1 MTERSAPALTVVV
14 VVVAESFPGLS
25 SVVLLE
31 MVAVL
36 LIVVP
41 LDVFP
46 FTFTTRLKVALAPDV
61 NVAMVHVTVP
71 LPPNAGL
78 VQVKAGPT
86 VWVIDTNVVFAGV
99 ASPSETF

>member
-41 LDVFP
+41 LGVFP

-71 LPPNAGL
+71 VPPNAGL
-78 VQVKAGPT
+78 VQVKTGPA
-86 VWVIDTNVVFAGV
+86 VWVIDTNVVFPGV